1 MPSLKSIDN
10 MVYFGVSAGFR
21 LTLAL
26 QDTSQLE
33 HRYGREVARTLVN
46 NMQNFTYLMG
56 GDNET
61 LKTLS
66 EKAGKRLI
74 WDEERSNYE
83 GKHVISTEWLSNLS
97 MGEALTLQLRRN
109 LIFKPFFS
117 FHAYFLETVSMD
129 LF

>member
-61 LKTLS
+61 LKTVS
-66 EKAGKRLI
+66 EKAGKR
-74 WDEERSNYE
+74 
-83 GKHVISTEWLSNLS
+83 
-97 MGEALTLQLRRN
+97 
-109 LIFKPFFS
+109 
-117 FHAYFLETVSMD
+117 
-129 LF
+129 